1 VSSVLICLTK
11 ATQVVVGAV
20 VLVGLTGDAGCRCGR
35 ATKSIS
41 APQAVKYLKG
51 QLHLHSSRSGD
62 SHTPPSDVLRWYQ
75 EHGYDF
81 VVFTDHNFVGAPPS
95 STVLSIPGAELTQNL
110 KTCDPAPEPNEY
122 CVLHLNALFVSQVVG
137 AAIPWTSG
145 GEGGNRRALYE
156 NALAT
161 TLKLG
166 GIAQLN
172 HPNFHHAADA
182 ALVIPLARK
191 GLSLLEIANQS
202 KDTDNAGDERH
213 PSTEAM
219 WDQVL
224 TAGAMVYA
232 VASDDAHHYDD
243 ADGLVARGET
253 VHTGDHGF
261 VMVRAAKTPADI
273 RQAVARGD
281 FYSSTGVLLETA
293 SATRDEFEITVAP
306 SAVGPHRFSFIGQ
319 GGHILARMEG
329 RQARFTF
336 AKAEAGYVRAVVE
349 DQHGQKAWLQPVRV
363 PTEARP

>member
-1 VSSVLICLTK
+1 L
-11 ATQVVVGAV
+11 APHAV
-20 VLVGLTGDAGCRCGR
+20 
-35 ATKSIS
+35 
-41 APQAVKYLKG
+41 PYLKG
-51 QLHLHSSRSGD
+51 QLHLHSSHSGD
-62 SHTPPSDVLRWYQ
+62 SQTPPADVLRWYQ

-95 STVLSIPGAELTQNL
+95 SSVLSIPGAELTQNL
-110 KTCDPAPEPNEY
+110 KTCDPEPAPNEY
-122 CVLHLNALFVSQVVG
+122 CVLHLNTLFVSHIVG
-137 AAIPWTSG
+137 AAIPWVPG
-145 GEGGNRRALYE
+145 GEGGSRRALYE
-156 NALAT
+156 KALAT
-161 TLKLG
+161 SLKLG

-182 ALVIPLARK
+182 ALIIELAGK

-232 VASDDAHHYDD
+232 VASDDAHHYYD
-243 ADGLVARGET
+243 AESLVARGET

-261 VMVRAAKTPADI
+261 VMVRAAKTPPDI

-293 SATRDEFEITVAP
+293 NATRDEFEITVAP
-306 SAVGPHRFSFIGQ
+306 SAVGSHGFSFIGL
-319 GGHILARMEG
+319 GGRILAHMEG
-329 RQARFTF
+329 RQARFAF
-336 AKAEAGYVRAVVE
+336 AKAPAGYVRAVVE
-349 DQHGQKAWLQPVRV
+349 DQHGQKAWIQPVRV
-363 PTEARP
+363 PRATSDANGAARP